1 MDVVVRVNDAV
12 NGFVWG
18 GFLLWSALS
27 ESVCGSALRL
37 VSFRFADSDMR

>member
-18 GFLLWSALS
+18 VLLWSALS

>member
-18 GFLLWSALS
+18 VPAMVCII